1 MKYAYAAIAA
11 VAILAAAFCLVPVA
25 ESDAADAT
33 CSINPAKAG
42 SFDTMNGGKITIE
55 INHNSFEFD
64 LKITVTESGS
74 SYKHVE
80 EQTVEKG
87 QKEIVIKMGDMDSA
101 GSHTVKIVLEPAP
114 GSGATLSW
122 YEQAMSIKVG
132 SNPLSN
138 WTTYAIIVVAIV
150 LIAIVAYV
158 FIRGSTEKKSKE
170 QTMTFEQLEAERKA
184 EMAAKADKKGT
195 QPKASSTE
203 RKKYKAGKK
212 D

>member
-11 VAILAAAFCLVPVA
+11 VAILAAAFCLVPME
-25 ESDAADAT
+25 ESDAAEAT
-33 CSINPAKAG
+33 CSIGAAKAG
-42 SFDTMNGGKITIE
+42 SFDTMSGGKITIE

-64 LKITVTESGS
+64 LKITVTESGA

-80 EQTVEKG
+80 EQTIEKG

-101 GSHTVKIVLEPAP
+101 GSHTIKIALEPAP

-122 YEQAMSIKVG
+122 YEQNMSIKVG

-138 WTTYAIIVVAIV
+138 WTTYAIIIIAAV
-150 LIAIVAYV
+150 LIVIVAYV
-158 FIRGSTEKKSKE
+158 ILRGSSDKKAKE
-170 QTMTFEQLEAERKA
+170 QTMTFEELEAERKA

>member
-11 VAILAAAFCLVPVA
+11 VAIMAAAFCLVPMA
-25 ESDAADAT
+25 ESDAAEAS
-33 CSINPAKAG
+33 CSIGPAQAG
-42 SFDTMNGGKITIE
+42 SFDTMNGGKITIA

-74 SYKHVE
+74 TYKHVE
-80 EQTVEKG
+80 TQTIAKG
-87 QKEIVIKMGDMDSA
+87 QDEIVIKMGDMDSS
-101 GSHTVKIVLEPAP
+101 GTHTITIVLEPAP

-122 YEQAMSIKVG
+122 YEQSMSIKVG

-138 WTTYAIIVVAIV
+138 WTTYAIIIVAV
-150 LIAIVAYV
+150 ALIAIVAFI
-158 FIRGSTEKKSKE
+158 FIRGSTEKKAKE
-170 QTMTFEQLEAERKA
+170 QTMTFEELEAERKA

>member
-1 MKYAYAAIAA
+1 MKTAYAAIAA
-11 VAILAAAFCLVPVA
+11 IAIMAAAFCLVPMA
-25 ESDAADAT
+25 ESDAAEAT
-33 CSINPAKAG
+33 CSIEPAKSG
-42 SFDTMNGGKITIE
+42 GFDTMSGGKITIA
-55 INHNSFEFD
+55 INHNSFEFE
-64 LKITVTESGS
+64 LKITVTESGA

-80 EQTVEKG
+80 QQVIEKG
-87 QKEIVIKMGDMDSA
+87 QKEIVIKMSDMDHS
-101 GSHTVKIVLEPAP
+101 GSHTIKIVLEPAA

-138 WTTYAIIVVAIV
+138 WTTYAIIIVAV
-150 LIAIVAYV
+150 ALIGIVAY
-158 FIRGSTEKKSKE
+158 FIIRGNTEKKSKE